1 MGVITISRQQGSGG
15 SEIAVRVC
23 DLLGYRY
30 FDKRMMAEA
39 MAQEGFT
46 DETIVD
52 YREDEYRLRGFV
64 DRLLGYRRPKT
75 IADVGFWDKN
85 PDAMKQ
91 TSSAVLDEHM
101 AVWLVRSAIESVY
114 QRGNVVIV
122 GRGGQAIL
130 RDKPGVFHVRI
141 ESPLEARVKWVADHQ
156 HLGQKE
162 AQQYVVERDKA
173 SAEYLQRFYGVNW
186 SDPTL
191 YHVVIN
197 ASKWDSERVAQ
208 CIVGSLRCIEQVP
221 STPA

>member
-1 MGVITISRQQGSGG
+1 MGVITISRRQGSGG
-15 SEIAVRVC
+15 SEIAARVA
-23 DLLGYRY
+23 DILGYRY

-39 MAQEGFT
+39 MAREGFT

-101 AVWLVRSAIESVY
+101 AVWLVRSAVESVY
-114 QRGNVVIV
+114 QRGDVVIV

-141 ESPLEARVKWVADHQ
+141 EAPLEARVKWVAEHQ
-156 HLGQKE
+156 HLGLKE

-186 SDPTL
+186 SDPAL

-197 ASKWDSERVAQ
+197 ASKWDPERAAQ
-208 CIVGSLRCIEQVP
+208 CIVSALGCIEQAP
-221 STPA
+221 PTPA